1 MDERKV
7 DLHIHTTA
15 SDGNLTPSEVVDM
28 ARDKGL
34 AGIAITDHDCV
45 DGVDEA
51 LQAGRKLGIDVVP
64 GVEIS
69 TRSTEGSDVHILG
82 YFIDCKND
90 RLKEL
95 LFRASSERNER
106 AKKIV
111 DKLADCGVRLDY
123 EEVLE
128 RSGGGVVGRPHI
140 ARELVSKG
148 YCYSVAS
155 AFGRYLSKNGC
166 AYVARTSVGCEEAV
180 QTVVQAGG
188 VACVAHA
195 AKVKNDG
202 VVVGLI
208 EHGLGAIEVY
218 HPDHLSAARRFYTRF
233 AKKHGLIIVG
243 GSDAHCY
250 PVGGTCVGDVTVD
263 YEALEELRGAATIPE

>member
-1 MDERKV
+1 MDELKV

-28 ARDKGL
+28 AHSIGL

-51 LQAGRKLGIDVVP
+51 LQAGRRLGIDIVP

-69 TRSTEGSDVHILG
+69 TRSAEGNDVHILG
-82 YFIDCKND
+82 YFVDGDND

-95 LFRASSERNER
+95 LFKASSERNVR
-106 AKKIV
+106 ARKIV

-123 EEVLE
+123 DEVLE

-155 AFGRYLSKNGC
+155 AFGKYLSKKGC
-166 AYVARTSVGCEEAV
+166 AYVARASVGCEEAV
-180 QTVVQAGG
+180 RTVVQSGG

-195 AKVKNDG
+195 GKIKNDG
-202 VVVGLI
+202 VIVGLI
-208 EHGLGAIEVY
+208 EHGLRAIEVY

-243 GSDAHCY
+243 GSDAHCH
-250 PVGGTCVGDVTVD
+250 PVGGTCVGDVTVG
-263 YEALEELRGAATIPE
+263 YGAVEELRETAG